1 LAGKKQTK
9 RVVKTLNDWNKPRFV
24 EQDEFCRA
32 SLKVNKIKVI
42 EFANVLTEDIFRPL
56 ANMLGEKSARPLVAL
71 ATSKEK
77 IGKVI
82 YLAES
87 AKRDIE
93 AIDKAATNEDL
104 FNAQNRLREL
114 CAAVVEE
121 SVSIMNYEG
130 TPFDLKGKAGV
141 DYGQ

>member
-1 LAGKKQTK
+1 M
-9 RVVKTLNDWNKPRFV
+9 
-24 EQDEFCRA
+24 
-32 SLKVNKIKVI
+32 
-42 EFANVLTEDIFRPL
+42 LTEDIFRPL
-56 ANMLGEKSARPLVAL
+56 ANLLGEKSERPLVAL
-71 ATSKEK
+71 ATGKEK

-87 AKRDIE
+87 AKREIE

-114 CAAVVEE
+114 CATVVEE

-130 TPFDLKGKAGV
+130 TPFELKGNAGG
-141 DYGQ
+141 D

>member
-9 RVVKTLNDWNKPRFV
+9 RVVKVLNDWNKPRFV
-24 EQDEFCRA
+24 EQDEFCKA
-32 SLKVNKIKVI
+32 SLKVNKIKVS

-56 ANMLGEKSARPLVAL
+56 ANLLGEKSERPLVAL
-71 ATSKEK
+71 ATGKEK

-87 AKRDIE
+87 AKREIE

-114 CAAVVEE
+114 CATVVEE

-130 TPFDLKGKAGV
+130 TPFELKGNAGG
-141 DYGQ
+141 D

>member
-1 LAGKKQTK
+1 MAGKKQTK
-9 RVVKTLNDWNKPRFV
+9 RVVRALNDWNKPRFV

-56 ANMLGEKSARPLVAL
+56 ANMLGEKSERPLVAL

-104 FNAQNRLREL
+104 FNA
-114 CAAVVEE
+114 
-121 SVSIMNYEG
+121 
-130 TPFDLKGKAGV
+130 
-141 DYGQ
+141 

>member
-1 LAGKKQTK
+1 MAGIKKQTK
-9 RVVKTLNDWNKPRFV
+9 RVVRALNDWNKPRFV
-24 EQDEFCRA
+24 EQDEFCKA
-32 SLKVNKIKVI
+32 SLKVNKIKVN

-56 ANMLGEKSARPLVAL
+56 ANMLGENSERPLVAL
-71 ATSKEK
+71 ATSREK

-82 YLAES
+82 YLAKS

-93 AIDKAATNEDL
+93 AIDKAATNEDP
-104 FNAQNRLREL
+104 FNAKNRLREL

-130 TPFDLKGKAGV
+130 TPFELK
-141 DYGQ
+141 

>member
-1 LAGKKQTK
+1 MAGIKKQTK
-9 RVVKTLNDWNKPRFV
+9 RVVRALNDWNKPRFV
-24 EQDEFCRA
+24 ELDEFCKA
-32 SLKVNKIKVI
+32 SLKVNKIKVN

-56 ANMLGEKSARPLVAL
+56 ANVLGENSERPLVAL

-93 AIDKAATNEDL
+93 AIDKAISNEEL
-104 FNAQNRLREL
+104 FRAQNRLREL

-121 SVSIMNYEG
+121 SMSIMNYEG
-130 TPFDLKGKAGV
+130 TPFEIKG
-141 DYGQ
+141 

>member
-1 LAGKKQTK
+1 MAGKKQTK
-9 RVVKTLNDWNKPRFV
+9 RVVRALNDWNKPRFV
-24 EQDEFCRA
+24 EQDEFFKA
-32 SLKVNKIKVI
+32 SLKVNKIKVN

-56 ANMLGEKSARPLVAL
+56 ANVLGEKSERPLVAL

-93 AIDKAATNEDL
+93 AIDKAISNEEL
-104 FNAQNRLREL
+104 FRAQNRLREL

-121 SVSIMNYEG
+121 SMSIMNYEG
-130 TPFDLKGKAGV
+130 TPFEIKG
-141 DYGQ
+141 

>member
-1 LAGKKQTK
+1 LAGKKQMK
-9 RVVKTLNDWNKPRFV
+9 RVVRALNDWNKPRFV
-24 EQDEFCRA
+24 EQDEFCKA
-32 SLKVNKIKVI
+32 SVKINKIKI
-42 EFANVLTEDIFRPL
+42 NEFANMLTEDIFRPL
-56 ANMLGEKSARPLVAL
+56 ANMLGENSERPLVAL

-87 AKRDIE
+87 AKREIE
-93 AIDKAATNEDL
+93 AIDKAATNEEL
-104 FNAQNRLREL
+104 FDAQNRLREL

-130 TPFDLKGKAGV
+130 TPFELK
-141 DYGQ
+141 

>member
-1 LAGKKQTK
+1 MAGIKKQTK
-9 RVVKTLNDWNKPRFV
+9 RVVRALNDWNKPRFV
-24 EQDEFCRA
+24 EQDEFCKA
-32 SLKVNKIKVI
+32 SLKVNKIKVN
-42 EFANVLTEDIFRPL
+42 EFANMLTEDIFRPL
-56 ANMLGEKSARPLVAL
+56 ANVLGEKSERPLVAL

-93 AIDKAATNEDL
+93 AIDKAISNEEL
-104 FNAQNRLREL
+104 FRAQNRLREL

-121 SVSIMNYEG
+121 SMSIMNYEG
-130 TPFDLKGKAGV
+130 TPFEIKG
-141 DYGQ
+141 

>member
-1 LAGKKQTK
+1 MAGKKQTK
-9 RVVKTLNDWNKPRFV
+9 RVV
-24 EQDEFCRA
+24 RA
-32 SLKVNKIKVI
+32 
-42 EFANVLTEDIFRPL
+42 F
-56 ANMLGEKSARPLVAL
+56 
-71 ATSKEK
+71 
-77 IGKVI
+77 

-130 TPFDLKGKAGV
+130 TPFELKGKTGV
-141 DYGQ
+141 D